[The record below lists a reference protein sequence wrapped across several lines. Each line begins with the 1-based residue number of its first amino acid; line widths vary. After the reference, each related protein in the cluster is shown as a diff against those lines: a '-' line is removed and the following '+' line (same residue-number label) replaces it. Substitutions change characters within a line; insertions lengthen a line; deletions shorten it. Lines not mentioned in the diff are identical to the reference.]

1 MSSRRVGSSVE
12 FQQRKHSTDFHT
24 FLSSYPLPVSPS
36 IIITFSY
43 LSRGGG
49 DFDPIQRKY
58 YLENI
63 FSSIVAKNT
72 IRGRIR
78 VVEPLFHVANQRG
91 EKRRKRKFNKRWR
104 KGKKIRTRAIKIDS
118 FSPFFFFSPSFSS
131 SSLVSSLV
139 QIPYFPSVQN
149 EYTKSSKV
157 R

>member
-43 LSRGGG
+43 LSRGG

-118 FSPFFFFSPSFSS
+118 FSPFFFSPSFSS